1 MPTHS
6 KEDSTRSATG
16 KTTITTDRVKSIST
30 AITITSMAT
39 TSLHIVTSAWKGEEV
54 IDIIE
59 WLTMKDTTGIVTIT
73 VTD

>member
-1 MPTHS
+1 MPAHS

-16 KTTITTDRVKSIST
+16 KTTITTDQVKGIST
-30 AITITSMAT
+30 TITIASMAT
-39 TSLHIVTSAWKGEEV
+39 TSLHIVMSAWKAEEV

-73 VTD
+73 VTE

>member
-1 MPTHS
+1 MPAPN
-6 KEDSTRSATG
+6 KEDSTRSATSK
-16 KTTITTDRVKSIST
+16 KTTIRNMDTGIST
-30 AITITSMAT
+30 AITIASMAT

-73 VTD
+73 VTE